1 MPGEITQEDFAVIAA
16 DALIKGGVEKES
28 LSLDKARYSLVMKDA
43 LGRPLKTIFLAN
55 FFDRYTQAMGDED
68 SQSKIINQIVGLTGN
83 LDFPKDFEQARS
95 HLRIQVKERWW
106 FEDDKY
112 TRIDFGEHF
121 SATLAYDMP
130 DNILYVD
137 NDTLESWG
145 VSFDD
150 AFSIAHRQLA
160 EVTEFAFSTYRS
172 DSNKADCCHFFSS
185 CDPYS
190 SARAVFTNI
199 MNDLPVLGDTLV
211 LVPHR
216 DHLFITGSECNFGLR
231 HSLSAVKELQDQ
243 PGSLPPILLK
253 LVDEFYH
260 PYELAADHPLHGEFK
275 SLHLQYL
282 DRLYS
287 AQKAELEARFEQVTG
302 KRIVSKFHCA
312 YDRVSPFSSTYVGKK
327 LVPCLLPKSDFIFFG
342 EGDQPEAICSRFRA
356 ESILKDKLR
365 PIDCYPK
372 RIEVMEYPSPAE
384 IEAMGF
390 DNLPD

>member
-1 MPGEITQEDFAVIAA
+1 MTQDDFAVIAA
-16 DALIKGGVEKES
+16 DALIKSGIVKES
-28 LSLDKARYSLVMKDA
+28 LSLDKARYSLVMKDE

-55 FFDRYTQAMGDED
+55 FFDRYMQASGDED
-68 SQSKIINQIVGLTGN
+68 GQSKIINQIVGLTGN
-83 LDFPKDFEQARS
+83 LDFPRDFEQARP

-106 FEDDKY
+106 FEDDRY

-145 VSFDD
+145 VTFDQ

-160 EVTEFAFSTYRS
+160 ENTDFAFSTYKS
-172 DSNKADCCHFFSS
+172 DINKADCCHFFSAS
-185 CDPYS
+185 DPYS

-199 MNDLPVLGDTLV
+199 VADLPVLGDTLV

-216 DHLFITGSECNFGLR
+216 DHLFITGSECGFGLR
-231 HSLSAVKELQDQ
+231 HSLSAVKELQEQ
-243 PGSLPPILLK
+243 PGALPPILLK
-253 LVDEFYH
+253 LTDEFYH
-260 PYELAADHPLHGEFK
+260 PYELAIDHPLHGEYK
-275 SLHLQYL
+275 KLQL
-282 DRLYS
+282 QFMDRLYA

-302 KRIVSKFHCA
+302 SRTISKFHCA
-312 YDRVSPFSSTYVGKK
+312 YDRLSPFSSTYVGKK
-327 LVPCLLPKSDFIFFG
+327 LTPCLIPRSDFIFFG
-342 EGDQPEAICSRFRA
+342 EGEQPEAICSRFRA
-356 ESILKDKLR
+356 ETILKDKLR
-365 PIDCYPK
+365 PLDCYPK
-372 RIEVMEYPSPAE
+372 RIEVIEYPTPQE